1 MIAARV
7 FRLLALPGIVIH
19 ELAHYCFCCLVGAR
33 VHQVVYFSFGT
44 PAGYVVHSV
53 PRKLREH
60 FAIVAGPFVVN
71 SSLTFLLFL
80 AGAPDLREAATSRIL
95 PDSHVVAR
103 VASLLWLGFSIAL
116 QALPSSTDAASL
128 WDVTGRHVRRG
139 NVLALLGF
147 PLAATLA
154 IANALRTVWV
164 DWLYAFWLFWLALQ
178 LA

>member
-60 FAIVAGPFVVN
+60 FAIVAGPFLVN
-71 SSLTFLLFL
+71 SSLAFLLFL
-80 AGAPDLREAATSRIL
+80 AGVPDLSEMIETRTL
-95 PDSHVVAR
+95 PDSDVVAR
-103 VASLLWLGFSIAL
+103 VVAMLCLGLSIAL

-139 NVLALLGF
+139 NALALFGF

-154 IANALRTVWV
+154 LANALRTVWV
-164 DWLYAFWLFWLALQ
+164 DWLYAFWLFWLAFQ